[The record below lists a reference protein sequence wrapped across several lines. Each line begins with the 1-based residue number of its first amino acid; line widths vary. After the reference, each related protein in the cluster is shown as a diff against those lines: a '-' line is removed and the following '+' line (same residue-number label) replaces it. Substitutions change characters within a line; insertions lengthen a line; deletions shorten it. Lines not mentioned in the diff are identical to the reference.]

1 MKRLIIIFIGF
12 ITFYSQGSAQ
22 DLYFQKQE
30 FINKIDNKIAT
41 LTAEEKKEQAI
52 ILQNKLFIEYAETT
66 PSNEIGRFYGLMRR
80 VHINEAG
87 AIDSYNKISLPISTN
102 SDLVALKVR
111 SISPKGV
118 VKELGEESV
127 KETEEDGKKYKI
139 VAVEG
144 LEQGSEVEFFYIV
157 RTPISIFG
165 QENLHK
171 TVPIRE
177 SEFLIVAPSNLKFE
191 TKLYH
196 TSGIKKDT
204 VIDSKAY
211 LGYLVSNLVPLYEE
225 KYATNEANM
234 AFVEYKLAYNTAKD
248 NSKIFSWK
256 DAGKTMFDVMHQT
269 SKDSNKEIEK
279 ILKKEKIV
287 DLPEESAI
295 RAIENFIK
303 SNIAIKE
310 GADQMLPDEVLKS
323 KFGDESS
330 ITRLYVQCFDAV
342 NINYELI
349 VGVNRYKKRF
359 DKTFETWNMLDKYY
373 FYFPNSK
380 KYIDPNNP
388 LTRFGLIDASMEGTD
403 ALFISNITLGEM
415 KTSIAK
421 IKNIPF
427 SSANTSFDNINADV
441 SFPKTLDAVNIK
453 LNRSMGGHLGG
464 GIKGYFMLSNDE
476 QRKQLLANV
485 LKASLNED
493 AIFSNSVAKN
503 YNLNSDEADKEFII
517 STDVTAKSMIE
528 KAGNKYFFKIG
539 DIIGPQVEMYN
550 ERPRQQ
556 PIDIGNAHTYL
567 RKIVVHVPEGYKVRG
582 LESIKRN
589 IVFDYEGKKAMGFVV
604 DYQLSDNSLTLTIDE
619 YYNIVQL
626 PVSAYAEF
634 QKVINASADFNKL
647 TLIFE

>member
-1 MKRLIIIFIGF
+1 MKRFLVAFIGF
-12 ITFYSQGSAQ
+12 VFFYPEVFAQ
-22 DLYFQKQE
+22 DLYFQKQD
-30 FINKIDNKIAT
+30 FINKIDNKIAN
-41 LTAEEKKEQAI
+41 LSSEEKKEQAI
-52 ILQNKLFIEYAETT
+52 ILKNKVFIEFAETA
-66 PSNEIGRFYGLMRR
+66 PNKEIGRFYGLMRR

-87 AIDSYNKISLPISTN
+87 AIDNYNKITLPVASN
-102 SDLVALKVR
+102 SDLVTLKVR

-118 VKELGEESV
+118 VKELGEESI
-127 KETEEDGKKYKI
+127 KEAEEDGKKYKM

-144 LEQGSEVEFFYIV
+144 LEQGSEVEFFYII

-165 QENLHK
+165 HEKLHN

-177 SEFLIVAPSNLKFE
+177 TEFLIVAPSNLKFE
-191 TKLYH
+191 TKLYQA
-196 TSGIKKDT
+196 SGIKKDT
-204 VIDSKAY
+204 TIEGKSY
-211 LGYLVSNLVPLYEE
+211 LGYVVSNLLPLYEE
-225 KYATNEANM
+225 KYATNEANL

-248 NSKIFSWK
+248 NNKIFSWK
-256 DAGKTMFDVMHQT
+256 DAGKTMFDLMHQS

-279 ILKKEKIV
+279 VLKKEKIV
-287 DLPEESAI
+287 DLPEEKAI

-310 GADQMLPDEVLKS
+310 DADAMLPDEVLKS
-323 KFGDESS
+323 KFADENS
-330 ITRLYVQCFDAV
+330 ITRLYVQFFDAL

-380 KYIDPNNP
+380 KYIDPNNS
-388 LTRFGLIDASMEGTD
+388 LTRYGLIDASMEGTD
-403 ALFISNITLGEM
+403 ALFMSNITLGEM

-427 SSANTSFDNINADV
+427 SSSTTNFDNINAEI
-441 SFPKTLDAVNIK
+441 SFPKSLDAVNIK
-453 LNRSMGGHLGG
+453 LTRSISGHLNGE
-464 GIKGYFMLSNDE
+464 IKGYFMLSNEE

-493 AIFSNSVAKN
+493 AVFSNSVAKN

-528 KAGNKYFFKIG
+528 KAGNKYFFKVG

-567 RKIVVHVPEGYKVRG
+567 RKIVVNIPEGYKVRG
-582 LESIKRN
+582 LENIKRN
-589 IVFDYEGKKAMGFVV
+589 IVFDYEGKKALGFIV
-604 DYQLSDNSLTLTIDE
+604 DYQLSDNSLIITINE
-619 YYNIVQL
+619 YYNVVQL
-626 PVSAYAEF
+626 PISAYAEF